1 MPISPTSNTIVS
13 FPSGAL
19 NPPGIPVIS
28 QVSET
33 QKDIFSTFANV
44 GQSALLQNP
53 VTDAIN
59 GFDTNITSI
68 LDTINNSTCLSG
80 GDKTSL
86 TTAFGGAGGLKEQ
99 LDLFKTH
106 TDTLSGVIQ
115 ATTGSTTPG
124 LDQILSVGQSMNTIA
139 NTVAGAAGCIDM
151 LSNMSGL
158 FSQDQLNGF
167 AGEIAGFLAQINNC
181 LADVNAILSRVTQ
194 IKNAIAGIMAAD
206 KNFFTDALN
215 KLKQAAL
222 AGLLESLYKDPCGK
236 FVLENVIGRTD
247 LVSKLQGRR

>member
-1 MPISPTSNTIVS
+1 MAISPTSNTIVS
-13 FPSGAL
+13 FPTGAL
-19 NPPGIPVIS
+19 NPPGTPIIS

-59 GFDTNITSI
+59 GVDTNITSI
-68 LDTINNSTCLSG
+68 LNTINNSSCLSG
-80 GDKTSL
+80 GDKTAL
-86 TTAFGGAGGLKEQ
+86 TTAFNGTGGLKEQ

-115 ATTGSTTPG
+115 ATTGSATPG

-139 NTVAGAAGCIDM
+139 NTIGGASGCIDM

-158 FSQDQLNGF
+158 FSQDQLNGY
-167 AGEIAGFLAQINNC
+167 ASEIAGFLAQINNC
-181 LADVNAILSRVTQ
+181 LADVTAILARVAE
-194 IKNAIAGIMAAD
+194 IKNAIAGIIAAD
-206 KNFFTDALN
+206 RNFFSDALN

-236 FVLENVIGRTD
+236 FILENVIGRTD
-247 LVSKLQGRR
+247 LVNKLQGGR

>member
-53 VTDAIN
+53 VTDAIK

-139 NTVAGAAGCIDM
+139 NTISGAAGCVDM
-151 LSNMSGL
+151 LGNMSGL
-158 FSQDQLNGF
+158 FSQNQLSGF
-167 AGEIAGFLAQINNC
+167 GGEIAGFLSQINNC
-181 LADVNAILSRVTQ
+181 LADVGSILSRITEM
-194 IKNAIAGIMAAD
+194 KNAIGGIIAAD
-206 KNFFTDALN
+206 RNFFSDSLN
-215 KLKQAAL
+215 KLRQAAL
-222 AGLLESLYKDPCGK
+222 AGLLESTYKDPCGK
-236 FVLENVIGRTD
+236 FVLENVIGRTG
-247 LVSKLQGRR
+247 LVSKLQGGR